1 MRPLRLLLD
10 GFGCYR
16 QPTDVDF
23 SDVDFFALTGPTG
36 SGKSTLIDGLCFAL
50 YGTVPRWGKEN
61 AIAHALAPA
70 ANACRVCLIFEA
82 GGKRYAAVRAL
93 ARDKKGK
100 VHTKEARL
108 ELLSADVAVD
118 APLEDLLAASAAA
131 LAEGPDEVKARVQ
144 EILGLSYEHFTQSVL
159 LPQGQF
165 AEFLHAKPG
174 DRQNLLVEL
183 LAFGVYDTVGQRARE
198 RAKLAGAAAQT
209 VQREL
214 AELAFATPDAVA
226 ALADRVA
233 VLGEL
238 ESSAAER
245 MRSLDSLRHQAAEA
259 AQEVASCRKSVEL
272 LADVRVPGTVS
283 GLARRLADADE
294 RIASAERVEAEASA
308 AEIAADRL
316 AAELPERSA
325 VEARLARLRDRREIG
340 VLLTSQVAAADKAA
354 RAEQASA
361 AGLIAAETAQRDAV
375 WALEQARDEHA
386 AAHLAAGLAVGVAC
400 PVCLR
405 PVDSISGREAP
416 ASPELVSGGAGGRPP
431 EVILQAAETAVALAE
446 RQLKGAQDAARRA
459 RDAATKAGGAA
470 DGTRERFIRVVGM
483 LEGVPSAD
491 DPTADLSSAEE
502 LVADELARVDAAA
515 RDLRGCRA
523 SARASRNEL
532 DAARKARSAL
542 AGEEQQAWASFRRT
556 RDALVLLDA
565 PAADGTDLA
574 AAWQVLSAWA
584 TERHAA
590 AAARLK
596 EADADAMGLH
606 SQVAAGEAALAAMLV
621 SVGLTVGAA
630 DPLKAA
636 AAIASARAKAEAD
649 LSALQEAVQRATVL
663 SARVKQHQEE
673 EQVATMLGNLL
684 RATAF
689 ERWLCGEA
697 LDTLVAEASQMLM
710 ELSGGQYQLD
720 RDDRNELVVIDYQD
734 AAASRPVHTLS
745 GGETFQAS
753 LALALAL
760 SRQVVS
766 LSAGLRDLNSMFLD
780 EGFGTLDEDTLETVA
795 ATLERLAADS
805 DRMVGVITHVPALAE
820 RVPVRFVV
828 SRDAGTSAIRKE
840 RSA

>member
-108 ELLSADVAVD
+108 ELLSTAVAAD

-165 AEFLHAKPG
+165 ADFLHAKPG

-226 ALADRVA
+226 ALAERA
-233 VLGEL
+233 AMLGEL

-272 LADVRVPGTVS
+272 LADVRVPGTVT

-294 RIASAERVEAEASA
+294 RIASAERLEAEASA
-308 AEIAADRL
+308 AEIAGDRL

-354 RAEQASA
+354 QAEQASA
-361 AGLIAAETAQRDAV
+361 AGLIAAETGQRDAV

-405 PVDSISGREAP
+405 PVDSISGRQAP
-416 ASPELVSGGAGGRPP
+416 ASL
-431 EVILQAAETAVALAE
+431 AAADTAVALAD

-459 RDAATKAGGAA
+459 RDAAAKARGAA
-470 DGTRERFIRVVGM
+470 DGTRERFIRVAGM

-491 DPTADLSSAEE
+491 DPLADLSAAEE
-502 LVADELARVDAAA
+502 LVAGELARVDAAA
-515 RDLRGCRA
+515 RDRQGCRA
-523 SARASRNEL
+523 SARAARNEL
-532 DAARKARSAL
+532 GAAGKARSAL

-584 TERHAA
+584 TGRHAA
-590 AAARLK
+590 VAARLT
-596 EADADAMGLH
+596 ELDADAARLH
-606 SQVAAGEAALAAMLV
+606 EQVSGGEAALAAMLV
-621 SVGLTVGAA
+621 SVGLTVGAV

-649 LSALQEAVQRATVL
+649 LHALREAIERAAVL
-663 SARVKQHQEE
+663 SARVKQHKEE

-697 LDTLVAEASQMLM
+697 LDALVAEASRTLM